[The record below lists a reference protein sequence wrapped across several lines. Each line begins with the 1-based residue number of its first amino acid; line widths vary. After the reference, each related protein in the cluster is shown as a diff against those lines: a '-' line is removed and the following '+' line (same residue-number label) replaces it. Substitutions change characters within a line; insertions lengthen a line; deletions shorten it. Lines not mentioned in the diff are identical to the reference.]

1 MRPTRVTVESAEVGM
16 KKNRSSLNLS
26 SETAIGEVTT
36 SLDSKQ
42 DARVKRLAATFR
54 RVREIVRFR
63 SPWRVVL
70 LVIREIFRPLLYWNL
85 FEIVENDL
93 RLPARLPYGNRRFN
107 VRFHAGRYDFDTTL
121 SILLP
126 MGDLLADEIHARL
139 RRGDVVAVAYAGN
152 EPVGYSWMTFA
163 DGFELV
169 YGTRWRI
176 HSDEAVFYG
185 SYVVPRWRGNG
196 VHSWLDME
204 MNSYARQRGIIRTMG
219 SISLLNSGSLSL
231 ARRQARRSLM
241 RVLVVRARGFG
252 WTYRRAFGAPL
263 SARFE

>member
-1 MRPTRVTVESAEVGM
+1 VTRESAEVGM
-16 KKNRSSLNLS
+16 KKNQSSLTSS
-26 SETAIGEVTT
+26 SEQAIGEVTT
-36 SLDSKQ
+36 SFDSKQ
-42 DARVKRLAATFR
+42 DAPVKRLAATFR
-54 RVREIVRFR
+54 RLPEIVRFR
-63 SPWRVVL
+63 SKWRVLL
-70 LVIREIFRPLLYWNL
+70 LVIRELFRPLLYWNL

-93 RLPARLPYGNRRFN
+93 RLPARLPYGNRRFT
-107 VRFHAGRYDFDTTL
+107 VRFHAGRYDFDRTL

-126 MGDLLADEIHARL
+126 MGDVLADEIHARL
-139 RRGDVVAVAYAGN
+139 RRGDVVAVAYADN
-152 EPVGYSWMTFA
+152 EPVGYSWMTFS

-169 YGTRWRI
+169 WGTKWRV

-196 VHSWLDME
+196 VHSWLDLE

-219 SISLLNSGSLSL
+219 SISLLNSGSLNL
-231 ARRQARRSLM
+231 ARRQAKRSIM
-241 RVLVVRARGFG
+241 RVLLLRARGFG